1 MWCEKHSYLALK
13 CIFVLTFE
21 CVSDVLRNDFK
32 EINEAILWRPDS
44 REPGNGPAFSSF
56 CFPAEFLFDSHS
68 LTPQGIAQMLVRI
81 MSVHIERRDERV
93 STTHFFLQQVMQILK
108 KITIFVDYVFSM
120 HFLFILILSNS
131 LWFLFRDPSVSREIG
146 SPPSFRYG

>member
-1 MWCEKHSYLALK
+1 MS
-13 CIFVLTFE
+13 
-21 CVSDVLRNDFK
+21 
-32 EINEAILWRPDS
+32 
-44 REPGNGPAFSSF
+44 
-56 CFPAEFLFDSHS
+56 
-68 LTPQGIAQMLVRI
+68 VRI

-93 STTHFFLQQVMQILK
+93 RTTDFFFLQQAMQIFK

-131 LWFLFRDPSVSREIG
+131 LWFLFRDPSVSRKIG